1 HERSCLRQL
10 VHRESDVSQMSL
22 GSFVARL
29 SQGEFSFVAIPVF
42 PSRAF
47 RHSAAYVHARA
58 HLARPEDLRG
68 KRVGVAEYQLT
79 ANVWLRGILEDDH
92 GVRPSEIHWLSGG
105 LEEPG
110 RREKVSIPL
119 PADVTVEPIPKDE
132 PLSGRPS

>member
-1 HERSCLRQL
+1 MSRS
-10 VHRESDVSQMSL
+10 SSYA
-22 GSFVARL
+22 GL
-29 SQGEFSFVAIPVF
+29 SQVTSPSVAIPVF

-58 HLARPEDLRG
+58 NVARPEDLRG

-92 GVRPSEIHWLSGG
+92 GVRPSEIHWFSGG

-110 RREKVSIPL
+110 RRAKVSIPL
-119 PADVTVEPIPKDE
+119 PADVT
-132 PLSGRPS
+132 G